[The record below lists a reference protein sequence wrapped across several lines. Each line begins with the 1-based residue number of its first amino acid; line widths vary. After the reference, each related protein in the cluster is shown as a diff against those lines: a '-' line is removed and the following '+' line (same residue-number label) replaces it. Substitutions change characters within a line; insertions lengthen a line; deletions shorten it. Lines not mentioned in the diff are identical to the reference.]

1 MRLSKF
7 YSTIAVFLFSL
18 GACQND
24 SNTHNSNDVE
34 AQYKEAKQGATS
46 CFNKKEG
53 CNEAI
58 ELFDKVIAIDSKHHL
73 AFYNRGVCKM
83 TISDFKGALVDF
95 SKAIELNP
103 EDADYYYNRGYVK
116 LNLNMTNQ
124 ACEDFKKSLDKGAT
138 DAKAI
143 IEQVCK

>member
-1 MRLSKF
+1 MTIKTPLLNYSMLFLEILKQNKCMRLSKF
-7 YSTIAVFLFSL
+7 YSTIAIFLFSL

-34 AQYKEAKQGATS
+34 AQYKKAKQGATS

-83 TISDFKGALVDF
+83 TISDFKGA
-95 SKAIELNP
+95 
-103 EDADYYYNRGYVK
+103 
-116 LNLNMTNQ
+116 
-124 ACEDFKKSLDKGAT
+124 
-138 DAKAI
+138 
-143 IEQVCK
+143 